1 MTVSTRREREQQ
13 LRRKTIIEA
22 AHNLFEQK
30 GFEQTTVDEIATVAE
45 LGKGTIYSY
54 FKSKEEIYIAIL
66 EKKLDFLEQK
76 MREAMAN
83 PKSAV
88 DALYGLFDAFIEY
101 HRERKGFIDTLFVQV
116 DGQILYRLGGVVG
129 GLKSKASIWMEIVGH
144 AIQWGI
150 ERGEFSQIDVER
162 VSKTIVG
169 MILGLI
175 IQFEMGQINEDL
187 AGYREAVFRLIFEGI
202 KENEARGK
210 RQETSVK
217 SQA

>member
-13 LRRKTIIEA
+13 LRREMIIEA
-22 AHNLFEQK
+22 AQGLFEQK
-30 GFEQTTVDEIATVAE
+30 GFEQTTVEEIAVSAE

-66 EKKLDFLEQK
+66 EKRLDLLEQK
-76 MREAMAN
+76 MRDAIAN
-83 PKSAV
+83 PKTAV
-88 DALYGLFDAFIEY
+88 DALYGLYDAFIEY

-129 GLKSKASIWMEIVGH
+129 GLKSKASVWKEIVGH
-144 AIQWGI
+144 TIQWGI

-162 VSKTIVG
+162 VSNTVVG

-175 IQFEMGQINEDL
+175 VQFEMGQINEDL
-187 AGYREAVFRLIFEGI
+187 AGYRDAVFKLILEGI
-202 KENEARGK
+202 KQDR
-210 RQETSVK
+210 
-217 SQA
+217 